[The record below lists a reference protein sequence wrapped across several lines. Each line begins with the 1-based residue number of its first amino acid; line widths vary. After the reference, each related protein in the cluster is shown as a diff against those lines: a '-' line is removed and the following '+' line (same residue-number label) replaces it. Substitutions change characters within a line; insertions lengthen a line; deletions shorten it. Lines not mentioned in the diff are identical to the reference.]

1 MSPLQPEWLQPTSRG
16 KEEEK
21 EAEGRPD
28 GACLPD
34 LHGRVPS
41 SGGSVCWTPAV
52 YETFSRVLGY
62 GGGEGKL

>member
-1 MSPLQPEWLQPTSRG
+1 MSPLQPEWLQPSSRG

-41 SGGSVCWTPAV
+41 SGGSVC
-52 YETFSRVLGY
+52 
-62 GGGEGKL
+62 